1 MKILLVGAPGVLG
14 RSVHEVLAERGHEVV
29 TASRKES
36 ELSVDITDPDSIQAM
51 YAEVG
56 RVDGVAVAA
65 GSVPW
70 KPFGE
75 LSTDDVWSGLA
86 GKVASQ
92 VELVRQGS
100 QYASEE
106 ASFTL
111 ITGVLARDWLV
122 TGTVASLVNGALE
135 TFVRAAAIELPHRQ
149 RINAVSPTVFTESM
163 DHYGDLFRGFEPVPV
178 RRAALAYV
186 RSIEGRQTGQVYL
199 VE

>member
-1 MKILLVGAPGVLG
+1 VLG
-14 RSVHEVLAERGHEVV
+14 ERGHEVI
-29 TASRKES
+29 TASRKGS
-36 ELSVDITDPDSIQAM
+36 ELSVDITDPGSIQAM

-75 LSTDDVWSGLA
+75 LSSEDVWLGLA

-92 VELVRQGS
+92 VELVRLGS

-122 TGTVASLVNGALE
+122 T
-135 TFVRAAAIELPHRQ
+135 
-149 RINAVSPTVFTESM
+149 
-163 DHYGDLFRGFEPVPV
+163 
-178 RRAALAYV
+178 ALAYV
-186 RSIEGRQTGQVYL
+186 RSIEGRQTGQVYV